1 MRGSDAPTRGSV
13 APTASIHTDPEKA
26 RRIIAHSREGF
37 DGRYPDLKLS
47 PVVALIAAF
56 EEEANIGAV
65 LAAVPPEA
73 CGLRVTT
80 LVIVD
85 GGVDHTDQ
93 VSFDSGAITFI
104 LTENLGHGYALRVGY
119 ALCIELGAEFVVTLD
134 ADGQNDPAELPTM
147 LQPLVDDEAD
157 FVLGSRR
164 LGHDNTTDL
173 VRKAGVRV
181 FSWVISAMGE
191 TKLTDTSNGYRALR
205 VLMLEDVAQRL
216 TQSQYQTAEL
226 LIVCLKRCWRVT
238 ERPTMWLPR
247 ASGTTK
253 KGSNYLFGLRYARV
267 VLGTWWRE
275 RKGSA
280 HPETSF
286 S

>member
-1 MRGSDAPTRGSV
+1 MRGVDGPRPGSV
-13 APTASIHTDPEKA
+13 APSARIHTDPERAEHVIA
-26 RRIIAHSREGF
+26 RSRRAF
-37 DGRYPDLKLS
+37 DERYPDLKLR
-47 PVVALIAAF
+47 PVVALICAF

-65 LAAVPPEA
+65 LAAVPAEA
-73 CGLRVTT
+73 CGLRTST

-85 GGVDHTDQ
+85 GGDDRTDE
-93 VSFDSGAITFI
+93 VSFDSGAITFV
-104 LTENLGHGYALRVGY
+104 LSENLGHGYALRVGY
-119 ALCIELGAEFVVTLD
+119 ALCIELGAEYVVTLD
-134 ADGQNDPAELPTM
+134 ADGQNDPVEIHTM

-157 FVLGSRR
+157 FVVGSRR
-164 LGHDNTTDL
+164 LGRDNTSDL

-205 VLMLEDVAQRL
+205 ALMLEDVVHRL

-253 KGSNYLFGLRYARV
+253 KGKNYLFGPRYARV

-275 RKGSA
+275 RKGSTHLQA
-280 HPETSF
+280 SPS
-286 S
+286 